1 MGPKKKGGKA
11 NKLAR
16 MTDEQRERYLQ
27 HRAAIEEET
36 RRRKEQLIATFMRNK
51 LKREEAFTRINSA
64 KINQHWRHILRKI
77 KCAELRED
85 VENLWH
91 SFERIMDQKERQKD
105 ELLSSL
111 EVAERQYSDTLQSHM
126 EVVERLIEVHSEH
139 VNNLKSLF
147 NSQLLEHL
155 HNATDEKALIHIT
168 YKKENKRLDVIRMT
182 MEMDL
187 QSPERQ
193 LYKYEKTN
201 KISEMKK
208 QYKEYWEILIS
219 ERERALEDI
228 WQRIQDCLNVYAD
241 NTAAKRKTVQKL
253 QKMDQDWLQ
262 TLADIQRTSR
272 RVSQMK
278 ELAENK
284 MNEISEN
291 NSNLRRQRD
300 SLLHCYKVL
309 VERVG
314 KDNKK
319 DDEKFEH
326 LVITSDGI
334 LKDLSSLRDKGDK
347 ALGLITLC
355 KRLETRIEQK
365 AAQATLKEE
374 QELNIAETAGN
385 PPEKI
390 DINDKKIHEYFSDDD
405 DSFISDLEEREMRT
419 FGKLTNFWKKYN
431 KVLLDTSKTRM
442 ERDMLALEN
451 QQLRSTLQN
460 YLSEMARVDSC
471 GAPTGHR
478 IANNRP
484 RTTQLSGFRTGRKL
498 PQRPVSSISWS
509 RSRSVGSRGGS
520 PGSKQSASRAS
531 SAAAVKATV
540 QSDHLSLV
548 SSDSNQWSI

>member
-91 SFERIMDQKERQKD
+91 SFERIMDQKQRQKD
-105 ELLSSL
+105 ELLCSL

-139 VNNLKSLF
+139 VNSLKALF
-147 NSQLLEHL
+147 TSQLVEQLS
-155 HNATDEKALIHIT
+155 NATDEKALIHVM
-168 YKKENKRLDVIRMT
+168 YERENKKLHVIRMT
-182 MEMDL
+182 MEMDF

-208 QYKEYWEILIS
+208 QYKEYWQSLIS

-228 WQRIQDCLNVYAD
+228 WQKIQDCLNTYAAD
-241 NTAAKRKTVQKL
+241 TAAKRKTVQQL
-253 QKMDQDWLQ
+253 HKMDQDWLQ

-272 RVSQMK
+272 RVGQMK
-278 ELAENK
+278 EHAENK
-284 MNEISEN
+284 INEISEN
-291 NSNLRRQRD
+291 NSNLRKQRD
-300 SLLHCYKVL
+300 SMLHCYKVL

-314 KDNKK
+314 KENRK

-334 LKDLSSLRDKGDK
+334 LKDLSSLRNKGEK
-347 ALGLITLC
+347 ALAMLVLC
-355 KRLETRIEQK
+355 QRLETRIEQR
-365 AAQATLKEE
+365 AAQATLKGE
-374 QELNIAETAGN
+374 QVVKKAEKMDN
-385 PPEKI
+385 PPEKTNAENKNFYE
-390 DINDKKIHEYFSDDD
+390 DFSDED
-405 DSFISDLEEREMRT
+405 DSFITDLEEREMRT

-431 KVLLDTSKTRM
+431 KVLIDTTNARM
-442 ERDMLALEN
+442 ERDMLAIEN

-484 RTTQLSGFRTGRKL
+484 RTTQFSGFRTTRRF

-509 RSRSVGSRGGS
+509 RSVASRGVS
-520 PGSKQSASRAS
+520 PGSKLSASRAS
-531 SAAAVKATV
+531 SAAVKTTV
-540 QSDHLSLV
+540 QSDRLSLV
-548 SSDSNQWSI
+548 SSNSDQWSI